1 MKFIY
6 RELKSKGDLSWYEK
20 FSYDFEYYK
29 YKFFFSLFN
38 IYNSISSFF
47 YKTKEEKLEEENADY
62 VFEYLH

>member
-20 FSYDFEYYK
+20 LSYDIEYYK

-47 YKTKEEKLEEENADY
+47 YKTKEEKLEEDNADY